1 LAAAIREGH
10 EEAGLTFH
18 ATEPMPHHYPSP
30 GSSTDFFYCYLGLCD
45 LPDIE
50 NYTGGLIDE
59 AEDLRLHVMSF
70 GEAMALIDSGEIN
83 IGVLIMMLYWLAR
96 ERDRLRKLA

>member
-1 LAAAIREGH
+1 VLLVEQLRMGPLMRTDQNPWSLEPIAGMVDARE
-10 EEAGLTFH
+10 
-18 ATEPMPHHYPSP
+18 
-30 GSSTDFFYCYLGLCD
+30 
-45 LPDIE
+45 DIE